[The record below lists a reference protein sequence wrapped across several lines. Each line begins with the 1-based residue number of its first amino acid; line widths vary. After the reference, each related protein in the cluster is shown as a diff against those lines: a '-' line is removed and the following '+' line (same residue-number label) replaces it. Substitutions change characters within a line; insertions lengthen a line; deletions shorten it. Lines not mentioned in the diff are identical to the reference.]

1 MRILLFLGITI
12 LSGALAGTIL
22 GIINLGLVEPYID
35 QAIGIE
41 IQNSVS
47 SGENV
52 DLSEIA
58 HYRIWQKSGE
68 VVAAAVYGISLGALF
83 GIIFAYSKNALPG
96 SNNKKKALFLAGI
109 LWFVLYLVVAI
120 KYPANPPAVG
130 NPETIYYR
138 EALYVAFIAISGFTA
153 LILALL
159 WKRVKINSKKIVFPL
174 VYAGIMTAAYLA
186 MPANPD
192 PINISMELVQNF
204 RVWTAVTIGIFW
216 GLLGIIFGS
225 LWDKFIRPEES
236 RLTTFN

>member
-41 IQNSVS
+41 IQKSVS
-47 SGENV
+47 TGENV

>member
-1 MRILLFLGITI
+1 LRILLFLAITI

-68 VVAAAVYGISLGALF
+68 IVAAAIYGISLGALF
-83 GIIFAYSKNALPG
+83 GIVFTYSKNTLPG
-96 SNNKKKALFLAGI
+96 TNNKKKALFLAGI
-109 LWFVLYLVVAI
+109 LWVVLYLVVAI

-138 EALYVAFIAISGFTA
+138 EALYVTFIAISSFTA
-153 LILALL
+153 LVLAFL
-159 WKRVKINSKKIVFPL
+159 WKRVKINSKKILFPL
-174 VYAGIMTAAYLA
+174 VYAGIMIAAYLA

-192 PINISMELVQNF
+192 SINISMELVQNF

>member
-1 MRILLFLGITI
+1 MRILLFLGIAI

-52 DLSEIA
+52 DLSENA

>member
-1 MRILLFLGITI
+1 LRILLFLGITI

-192 PINISMELVQNF
+192 PINISMDLVQNF

>member
-52 DLSEIA
+52 DLAEIA

-174 VYAGIMTAAYLA
+174 VYAGIMTTAYLA

>member
-1 MRILLFLGITI
+1 LRILLFLAITI

-35 QAIGIE
+35 QAIGTE

-68 VVAAAVYGISLGALF
+68 IVAAAVYGISLGALF
-83 GIIFAYSKNALPG
+83 GIIFAYSRNALPG
-96 SNNKKKALFLAGI
+96 SNYKKKALFLAGI

-174 VYAGIMTAAYLA
+174 VYAGIMTAAYLV

>member
-1 MRILLFLGITI
+1 LRILLFLAITI
-12 LSGALAGTIL
+12 LSGVLAGTIL

-41 IQNSVS
+41 IHNSVS
-47 SGENV
+47 SGANV
-52 DLSEIA
+52 DLSEID

-68 VVAAAVYGISLGALF
+68 IVGAAVYGISLGALF

-96 SNNKKKALFLAGI
+96 NNNKKKALFLAGI
-109 LWFVLYLVVAI
+109 LWFVLYLVVTI

-138 EALYVAFIAISGFTA
+138 EALYIAFIAISGFTT
-153 LILALL
+153 LVLALL

-174 VYAGIMTAAYLA
+174 VYAGIMIAAYLA

-192 PINISMELVQNF
+192 SINISMELVQNF
-204 RVWTAVTIGIFW
+204 RIWTAVTIGIFW
-216 GLLGIIFGS
+216 GLLGIIYGS

>member
-1 MRILLFLGITI
+1 LRILLFLGITI

-192 PINISMELVQNF
+192 PTNISMELVRNF

-236 RLTTFN
+236 RLTTLN

>member
-1 MRILLFLGITI
+1 LRILLFLAITI

-35 QAIGIE
+35 QAIGTE

-68 VVAAAVYGISLGALF
+68 IVAAAVYGISLGALF

-96 SNNKKKALFLAGI
+96 SNYKKKALFLAGI

-130 NPETIYYR
+130 NPEIIYYR

-174 VYAGIMTAAYLA
+174 VYAGIMTAAYLV

>member
-41 IQNSVS
+41 IQKSVS
-47 SGENV
+47 TGENV

-174 VYAGIMTAAYLA
+174 VYAGIMTTAYLA

>member
-1 MRILLFLGITI
+1 LRILLFLGITI

-41 IQNSVS
+41 IKNSVS